1 MTVGELIQEL
11 KKYPSNM
18 KVVKVVDFD
27 NCDDQGNCLTEDI
40 ENLQTQTY
48 VDMQF
53 GDNEE
58 TELMIY

>member
-1 MTVGELIQEL
+1 MTVGELIHEL

-18 KVVKVVDFD
+18 KVVRVVDFE
-27 NCDDQGNCLTEDI
+27 NCDDQGNCQTEDI

-48 VDMQF
+48 IDLQF
-53 GDNEE
+53 GDNEN